1 MLTNILLSH
10 KNHCMKKNLVFTLCS
25 LLFTG
30 MIWAQPVNP
39 QSVLQN
45 DPSVRVGVLDNGL
58 TYYIKYNGK
67 QEKRAEF
74 YLFTDVG
81 AIQETPEQDGL
92 AHFLEHMCFNGTK
105 NFPGKGIL
113 NYMESIGARFGEN
126 INAGTGVEQTSY
138 MLNNI
143 PVIREGI
150 IDTSLLVLHDYAHF
164 VTNDPEEIDKER
176 PVIMEELRGGMNA
189 SRRMREAMFKVLY
202 KDSKYANCNVI
213 GTLDGLASFPYS
225 ALTDFYQT
233 WYRPDL
239 QAVIVVGDIDVDA
252 VENKIKT
259 IFADIPKPGTPN
271 PKVIFPVPDNKEPLI
286 AIVTD
291 PEATSTSVG
300 ILYKSPAGL
309 KEDNN
314 LGMTYLA
321 GMVKSMASRMLN
333 QRLSEISRQENAP
346 FLNAGVGFYDIC
358 KPLEVFTLDAGC
370 KDGAGL
376 IAFEAALKEL
386 ERVDQFGFTDSEL
399 ERVKTSM
406 LRNMER
412 RVEMAADRRNG
423 EFVQGYIQHFSS
435 NRPYMT
441 PEYELELFKGYMPF
455 ISVAAINQFV
465 KESIK
470 EENVVITYNAPQR
483 DGLTVPTE
491 KDLLAVMT
499 NVKRSKLTPYEDSVS
514 DEPLVKVETLKG
526 GKVVKEEKGMYD
538 SQIWTLENGVTVI
551 VKPTELRKDEVMMS
565 AYKDGGRSIVAT
577 ADLPSIDGNVFGM
590 YASLSGVSNFTAVE
604 LGKKL
609 TGKIAS
615 LSPTISQYEQGFSGS
630 SSSKDIETM
639 LQLLY
644 LRMTAPR
651 FVASEFAPAMAQ
663 LQAVVPNLKKQPSFV
678 FQTAFMGMLYQNNP
692 RREMISEGYLE
703 KIDFK
708 RTERVYKAL
717 LGTADGMRFVFVGD
731 FQIDALKSLVEKYI
745 GSLPVKGETPAWKD
759 EGIYVIKGKKDF
771 TMATEMEVPKT
782 SIMQYYHGEIPYTI
796 ENIHVATALKQ
807 IMDLTYTERIREEEG
822 GTYGVGVQVALSPR
836 PIESFTMTVSFDTDM
851 EKAAKLK
858 DLAYSSFVEIAENG
872 PTDEQMQKTIG
883 NMLKRYQE
891 QQIMNSYWYSCLL
904 NFYKYN
910 IDNYS
915 NYEALVNKISK
926 DDIRALAAKILKEG
940 NFIDARLD
948 PKPATEE

>member
-1 MLTNILLSH
+1 
-10 KNHCMKKNLVFTLCS
+10 MKKILIFSLCS
-25 LLFTG
+25 LLFTE
-30 MIWAQPVNP
+30 MAFAQLVNP
-39 QSVLQN
+39 QSVLTN

-58 TYYIKYNGK
+58 TYFIKYNGK

-150 IDTSLLVLHDYAHF
+150 IDSSLLVLHDYAHF
-164 VTNDPEEIDKER
+164 VSNDPVEIDKER

-189 SRRMREAMFKVLY
+189 SRRMMEAMYKIVY

-259 IFADIPKPGTPN
+259 IFADIPKPTTPN
-271 PKVIFPVPDNKEPLI
+271 PKVMFPVPDNKEPLI

-314 LGMTYLA
+314 LGMTYLT

-333 QRLSEISRQENAP
+333 QRLDEISRQENAP
-346 FLNAGVGFYDIC
+346 FLNAGVGFYNLC
-358 KPLEVFTLDAGC
+358 KPIEAFTLDAGC

-399 ERVKTSM
+399 ERVKISM
-406 LRNMER
+406 LRNLER

-423 EFVQGYIQHFSS
+423 EFVQGYIRYFSD

-441 PEYELELFKGYMPF
+441 PEYELDLFKGYLPF
-455 ISVAAINQFV
+455 INVAAINQFV
-465 KESIK
+465 KESIT
-470 EENVVITYNAPQR
+470 EENVIITYNAPQR
-483 DGLTVPTE
+483 DGLTIPTE
-491 KDLLAVMT
+491 KDLLAVVAA
-499 NVKRSKLTPYEDSVS
+499 VKRSKLTPYEDNVS

-538 SQIWTLENGVTVI
+538 SKIWTLENGVTVI
-551 VKPTELRKDEVMMS
+551 IKPTELRKDEVLLS
-565 AYKDGGRSIVAT
+565 AFKDGGRSIVAT
-577 ADLPSIDGNVFGM
+577 ADLPSIDGSVFGM
-590 YASLSGVSNFTAVE
+590 YASLSGVSTFTAVE

-615 LSPTISQYEQGFSGS
+615 LSPNISQYEQGFSGS
-630 SSSKDIETM
+630 SSSKDIEIM

-663 LQAVVPNLKKQPSFV
+663 LQAVIPNMKKQPAYA
-678 FQTAFMGMLYQNNP
+678 FQEDLMGLLYQNNP
-692 RREMISEGYLE
+692 RRDMIVSDGYLD
-703 KIDFK
+703 KIDLQ

-717 LGTADGMRFVFVGD
+717 LSTADGMRFVFVGD
-731 FQIDALKSLVEKYI
+731 FQADALKPLVEKYI

-759 EGIYVIKGKKDF
+759 EGIYVVKGKKEL
-771 TMATEMEVPKT
+771 TVAKEMEVPKT
-782 SIMQYYHGEIPYTI
+782 SVIQYYHGEIPYTI

-807 IMDLTYTERIREEEG
+807 ILDLVYTERIREEEG
-822 GTYGVGVQVALSPR
+822 GTYGVGVQIGLSPR
-836 PIESFTMTVSFDTDM
+836 PIEGFTMTVSFDTEM
-851 EKAAKLK
+851 EKAVKLK
-858 DLAYSSFVEIAENG
+858 ELAYSSFVEIAEKG
-872 PTDEQMQKTIG
+872 PSDEQMQKTIG

-926 DDIRALAAKILKEG
+926 EDIRDLAAKILKEG
-940 NFIDARLD
+940 NFVDARLD
-948 PKPATEE
+948 PK

>member
-1 MLTNILLSH
+1 
-10 KNHCMKKNLVFTLCS
+10 MKKILIFSLCS
-25 LLFTG
+25 LLFTE
-30 MIWAQPVNP
+30 IAFAQLVNP
-39 QSVLQN
+39 QSVLTN
-45 DPSVRVGVLDNGL
+45 DPSVRVGTLDNGL

-150 IDTSLLVLHDYAHF
+150 IDSSLLVLHDYAHF
-164 VTNDPEEIDKER
+164 VSNDPVEIDKER

-189 SRRMREAMFKVLY
+189 SRRMWEAQSKVVY
-202 KDSKYANCNVI
+202 KDSKYANCNII
-213 GTLDGLASFPYS
+213 GTLEGLTSFPYS

-252 VENKIKT
+252 VENKIRT
-259 IFADIPKPGTPN
+259 IFADIPKPTTPN
-271 PKVIFPVPDNKEPLI
+271 PKVMFPVPDNKEPLI

-300 ILYKSPAGL
+300 IMYKSPAGL

-314 LGMTYLA
+314 LGMTYLT

-333 QRLSEISRQENAP
+333 QRLDEISRQENAP
-346 FLNAGVGFYDIC
+346 FLNAGVGFYNLC
-358 KPLEVFTLDAGC
+358 KPVEAFTLDAGC

-399 ERVKTSM
+399 ERVKISM
-406 LRNMER
+406 LRNLER

-423 EFVQGYIQHFSS
+423 EFVQGYIRYFSD

-441 PEYELELFKGYMPF
+441 PEYELNLFKGYLPF
-455 ISVAAINQFV
+455 INVAAINQFV
-465 KESIK
+465 KESIT
-470 EENVVITYNAPQR
+470 EENVIITYNAPQR
-483 DGLTVPTE
+483 DGLTIPTE
-491 KDLLAVMT
+491 KDLLAVVAA
-499 NVKRSKLTPYEDSVS
+499 VKRSKLTPYEDNVS

-551 VKPTELRKDEVMMS
+551 IKPTELRKDEVLLS
-565 AYKDGGRSIVAT
+565 AFKDGGRSIVAT
-577 ADLPSIDGNVFGM
+577 ADLPSIDGNVFSM
-590 YASLSGVSNFTAVE
+590 YASLSGVSSFTAVE

-615 LSPTISQYEQGFSGS
+615 LSPNISQYEQGFSGS
-630 SSSKDIETM
+630 SSSKDIEIL

-663 LQAVVPNLKKQPSFV
+663 LQAVIPNMKKQPAYA
-678 FQTAFMGMLYQNNP
+678 FQEDLMGLLYQNNP
-692 RREMISEGYLE
+692 RREMIVSDGYLD
-703 KIDFK
+703 KIDLQ

-717 LGTADGMRFVFVGD
+717 LSTADGMRFVFVGD
-731 FQIDALKSLVEKYI
+731 FQADALKPLVEKYI

-759 EGIYVIKGKKDF
+759 EGIYVVKGKKEL
-771 TMATEMEVPKT
+771 TVAKEMEVPKT
-782 SIMQYYHGEIPYTI
+782 SVIQYYHGEIPYTI

-807 IMDLTYTERIREEEG
+807 ILDLIYTERIREEEG
-822 GTYGVGVQVALSPR
+822 GTYGVGVQIGLSPR
-836 PIESFTMTVSFDTDM
+836 PIEGFTMTVSFDTEM
-851 EKAAKLK
+851 EKAVKLK
-858 DLAYSSFVEIAENG
+858 ELAYSSFVEIAEKG

-904 NFYKYN
+904 SFYKYN

-926 DDIRALAAKILKEG
+926 EDIRALAAKILKEG
-940 NFIDARLD
+940 NFVDARLD
-948 PKPATEE
+948 PK